1 VSDGADWC
9 ILATCGKL
17 RYVDEMRSRYALA
30 LLTLTLP
37 LSAQTSLHQQIAT
50 IASGSKGHVAVACSL
65 AGVALDCG
73 FHADAHVPMQSVFKF
88 PLAIA
93 VLQQVEKGKLSLDQS
108 VRFLPS
114 DRYPGTHSPLQDA
127 HPDANVDVPLRE
139 LLDLSVS
146 FSDNVATD
154 ILLRLIGG
162 PEAVQRS
169 LNGLGFPQLHVRD
182 SEASVHDNERLQY
195 RNDATPL
202 AMVGLLRRIADR
214 SPLTPEHT
222 ALLEQWMQEPT
233 ASPKRIRGELPP
245 GTVVAHKSGSSGTE
259 KGMTAATNDVGL
271 VTLPDGRRLAI
282 AIFITDSTK
291 DTASLE
297 PVIAGIAKAVYDAA
311 VATTSR

>member
-1 VSDGADWC
+1 
-9 ILATCGKL
+9 
-17 RYVDEMRSRYALA
+17 MRFLNAVA
-30 LLTLTLP
+30 LLTLTVP
-37 LSAQTSLHQQIAT
+37 LAAQTSLREQIAT
-50 IASGSKGHVAVACSL
+50 IAADAKGQVSVACSL
-65 AGVALDCG
+65 PGVPLDCNY
-73 FHADAHVPMQSVFKF
+73 HADAHVPMQSVFKF

-93 VLQQVEKGKLSLDQS
+93 VLQQVEAGKLALDQP

-139 LLDLSVS
+139 LLHLSVAS
-146 FSDNVATD
+146 SDNVATD

-162 PEAVQRS
+162 PAAVQRS
-169 LNGLGFPQLHVRD
+169 LNGLGTPQLHVVD
-182 SEASVHDNERLQY
+182 SEASMHDNEQRQY

-202 AMVGLLRRIADR
+202 AMVGLLRRVADR

-222 ALLEQWMQEPT
+222 ALLNQWMEDPA

-271 VTLPDGRRLAI
+271 ITLPEGRRLAI
-282 AIFITDSTK
+282 AIFITNSPR
-291 DTASLE
+291 DTAALE
-297 PVIAGIAKAVYDAA
+297 SVIAGIAKAVYDAA
-311 VATTSR
+311 IAKLVP

>member
-1 VSDGADWC
+1 
-9 ILATCGKL
+9 
-17 RYVDEMRSRYALA
+17 MRSLPA
-30 LLTLTLP
+30 LLFIAFGLP

-50 IASGSKGHVAVACSL
+50 LAARAKGRVSVACSL
-65 AGVALDCG
+65 PGVALDCG

-93 VLQQVEKGKLSLDQS
+93 VLQQVESGKLSLDQP

-114 DRYPGTHSPLQDA
+114 DRYRGTHSPLQDA
-127 HPDANVDVPLRE
+127 HPDANIDVPLRE
-139 LLDLSVS
+139 LLHLSVS

-162 PEAVQRS
+162 PAAVQRS

-182 SEASVHDNERLQY
+182 SEAAMHDNEQLQY
-195 RNDATPL
+195 RNDTTPL
-202 AMVGLLRRIADR
+202 AMAGLLRRVADR

-222 ALLEQWMQEPT
+222 ALLEEWMQDPV
-233 ASPKRIRGELPP
+233 ASPKRIRGELPT

-271 VTLPDGRRLAI
+271 ITLPDGRRLAI
-282 AIFITDSTK
+282 AIFITNSPK
-291 DTASLE
+291 DTAALE
-297 PVIAGIAKAVYDAA
+297 PVIASIAKAVYDAA
-311 VATTSR
+311 VAKSVR

>member
-1 VSDGADWC
+1 
-9 ILATCGKL
+9 
-17 RYVDEMRSRYALA
+17 MRSLPTLLLIAFAL
-30 LLTLTLP
+30 P
-37 LSAQTSLHQQIAT
+37 FSAQTPLHQQIVA
-50 IASGSKGHVAVACSL
+50 IAAGAKGRVSVACSL
-65 AGVALDCG
+65 PGVALDCY

-93 VLQQVEKGKLSLDQS
+93 VLQQVEAGKMSLDQP

-139 LLDLSVS
+139 LLHLSVS

-162 PEAVQRS
+162 PAAVQQS

-182 SEASVHDNERLQY
+182 SEASMHDNERRQY
-195 RNDATPL
+195 RNDATPI
-202 AMVGLLRRIADR
+202 AMAGLLRRVADR

-245 GTVVAHKSGSSGTE
+245 GTIVAHKSGSSGTE